1 MATLVPLNTFKT
13 ITSNL
18 YTENTL
24 LYTTPGETATIVLT
38 AQVSNI
44 GHDVANVTFIHR
56 SNVLSGGFRIV
67 TDTELVN
74 NFEIPKNDAAS
85 VIVGKIV
92 LEEDQAILARA
103 GANTSLKILLSLLET
118 SLQ

>member
-13 ITSNL
+13 VASNL
-18 YTENTL
+18 YTYDTV
-24 LYTTPGETATIVLT
+24 LYTTPIETATIILT

-44 GHDVANVTFIHR
+44 ADEAANVTLFHR
-56 SNVLSGGFRIV
+56 SNVLTNGFRVV
-67 TDTELVN
+67 TDTELVKG
-74 NFEIPKNDAAS
+74 FEINKNDAAS

-92 LEEDQAILARA
+92 LEESQSIIAKA
-103 GANTSLKILLSLLET
+103 GANAHLKILISLLET

>member
-13 ITSNL
+13 VTSNL
-18 YTENTL
+18 YINNTL
-24 LYTTPGETATIVLT
+24 LYTTPQETATIVLT

-44 GHDVANVTFIHR
+44 TDKAANVTFIHR
-56 SNVLSGGFRIV
+56 SNVLSGGFRII
-67 TDTELVN
+67 TDTELVK
-74 NFEIPKNDAAS
+74 NFEIARNDAAS

>member
-13 ITSNL
+13 VASNL
-18 YTENTL
+18 YTYDTV
-24 LYTTPGETATIVLT
+24 LYTTPIETATIILT

-44 GHDVANVTFIHR
+44 ADESANVTLVHR
-56 SNVLSGGFRIV
+56 SNVLTNGFRVV
-67 TDTELVN
+67 TDTELVKG
-74 NFEIPKNDAAS
+74 FEINKNDAAS

-92 LEEDQAILARA
+92 LEESQSIIAKA
-103 GANTSLKILLSLLET
+103 GANAHLKILISILET

>member
-13 ITSNL
+13 VASNL
-18 YTENTL
+18 YTYDTV
-24 LYTTPGETATIVLT
+24 LYTTPIETATIVLT

-44 GHDVANVTFIHR
+44 ADESSNVTLVHR
-56 SNVLSGGFRIV
+56 SNVLTNGFIV
-67 TDTELVN
+67 ITDTELVKG
-74 NFEIPKNDAAS
+74 FEINKNDAAS

-92 LEEDQAILARA
+92 LEESQSIIAKA
-103 GANTSLKILLSLLET
+103 GANAHLKILVSLLET

>member
-18 YTENTL
+18 YTNPTL
-24 LYTTPGETATIVLT
+24 LYTTPGEVATIILT
-38 AQVSNI
+38 AQVSNV
-44 GHDVANVTFIHR
+44 GEEAANVTFIHR
-56 SNVLSGGFRIV
+56 SNVLLNGFRVI
-67 TDTELVN
+67 TDTELVK
-74 NFEIPKNDAAS
+74 NFTISKRDAAS

-92 LEEDQAILARA
+92 LEEDQAILASA
-103 GANTSLKILLSLLET
+103 DANTQLKIVLSLLET

>member
-18 YTENTL
+18 YTSDTL
-24 LYTTPGETATIVLT
+24 LYTTPIETATIVLT

-44 GHDVANVTFIHR
+44 SENTANVTVIHR
-56 SNVLSGGFRIV
+56 SNVLSGGFRVI

-74 NFEIPKNDAAS
+74 KFEIGKHDAAS

-92 LEEDQAILARA
+92 LEEDQAIIARC
-103 GANTSLKILLSLLET
+103 GANAQLKIVMSLLET

>member
-13 ITSNL
+13 ITSNV
-18 YTENTL
+18 YTNDTI
-24 LYTTPGETATIVLT
+24 LYTTPGETATIILT

-44 GHDVANVTFIHR
+44 TDRIANVTVIHR
-56 SNVLSGGFRIV
+56 SNVLSGGFRVV

-74 NFEIPKNDAAS
+74 KFEINKNDAAS
-85 VIVGKIV
+85 VVVGKIV
-92 LEEDQAILARA
+92 LEEDQSIIVRA
-103 GANTSLKILLSLLET
+103 GANAHLKILLSLLET

>member
-18 YTENTL
+18 YTTPTL
-24 LYTTPGETATIVLT
+24 LYTTPGEVATIVLT
-38 AQVSNI
+38 AQVSNV
-44 GHDVANVTFIHR
+44 GEDAANVTFIHR
-56 SNVLSGGFRIV
+56 SNVLLNGFRVI
-67 TDTELVN
+67 TDTELVK
-74 NFEIPKNDAAS
+74 NFEIPKRDAAS

-92 LEEDQAILARA
+92 LEEDQAILGKA
-103 GANTSLKILLSLLET
+103 GANATLKIVLSLLET